1 MMVQVQDVEL
11 GIKAFQELEE
21 KYDGLELAL
30 CLCLG
35 KLVLQLLTLQQ
46 SNSISGWDQAYST
59 APCDPNLCT
68 LLLQVLARLQ

>member
-30 CLCLG
+30 YLCLG
-35 KLVLQLLTLQQ
+35 GTYFTAVKL
-46 SNSISGWDQAYST
+46 T
-59 APCDPNLCT
+59 AE
-68 LLLQVLARLQ
+68 